1 MGTDCCKK
9 RKPNLVNH
17 SEGID
22 VKMKNNIKNI
32 SILNIKGNK
41 GPKNFEEKDNN
52 NNLISYAN
60 DDDQNTNSRE
70 KFVKIEINKS
80 NSTNKKIY
88 EKFLKHSKNYQTI
101 LYNYLLLNE
110 QINNISKT
118 NLQSLYIIKKEDNN
132 DIIKLHNQVINNET
146 YKGLNTNTVE
156 EKKI

>member
-17 SEGID
+17 SEGVD
-22 VKMKNNIKNI
+22 VQMKNNIKNI

-88 EKFLKHSKNYQTI
+88 EKFLKHSDYQNI

-110 QINNISKT
+110 QINNSSKT
-118 NLQSLYIIKKEDNN
+118 NLKSLYIIKKEDNN

-146 YKGLNTNTVE
+146 YKGLNTNAVE